1 MRAFSKLQMWKQ
13 FALSVA
19 IIIVISIIS
28 FFLVDLVGY
37 KSISLIL
44 LFAVTVLSLVFS
56 VWPVLV
62 SAILS
67 VLIWDYFFIPP
78 FLSFHPIT
86 SEDLLMLSMYF
97 IIVLLNGIFTSE
109 MRRVEKLAMQKEE
122 KLRTLNFYNTLFNS
136 ISHELRTPI
145 TTIIGVT
152 ENILNPDN
160 GISEKERIELNREI
174 LIATERLN
182 QLVDNLL
189 NMSRIESGFLEAKK
203 SWCDVSELVYTAIDR
218 MPENLKHRPVKAF
231 IPENMLLVK
240 LDFGLMEQAL
250 YNVIHNAL
258 VHTPDG
264 TMVSV
269 SASMRNNKLEIS
281 VEDDGPGFQFNGDN
295 IQPETFGQKN
305 RAGGLGL
312 GLTIVKGFLAM
323 HGGEMKLSN
332 RLAGGAMVK
341 LVIPAETMEWR
352 ENYGE

>member
-13 FALSVA
+13 FSLSVA
-19 IIIVISIIS
+19 TIIVISIIS

-44 LFAVTVLSLVFS
+44 LFTVTVLSLVFS

-109 MRRVEKLAMQKEE
+109 MRRVEKIAMQKEE

-160 GISEKERIELNREI
+160 GITEKERIELNQEV

-203 SWCDVSELVYTAIDR
+203 SWCDVSELIYTAIDR
-218 MPENLKHRPVKAF
+218 MPENLKHRLVKVF
-231 IPENMLLVK
+231 IPDNMLLVK

-258 VHTPDG
+258 IHTPDG
-264 TMVSV
+264 TIVSV
-269 SASMRNNKLEIS
+269 SVSMRNTKLEIS
-281 VEDDGPGFQFNGDN
+281 VEDDGPGFQFSEDKT
-295 IQPETFGQKN
+295 QPDIIGQKH